1 MKQYTDK
8 IHSLA
13 EGMPET
19 RIMEVCGGHTNTI
32 VRYGIR
38 GILPPNIRLVSGPGC
53 PVCVTAQ
60 RDIDSIIEL
69 ALAGEKIA
77 TYGDM
82 LKVPGSKM
90 SLDDAR
96 SNGADVKMVTT
107 ASQALKYPEHIFF
120 GIGFETTTP
129 MTAYLLKKGI
139 TVYSTHKTIMP
150 AMKSLVAGDLKV
162 DGFIDPGHVSTILG
176 SKAWEALDAPQV
188 ISGFRPDQIIRAIAL
203 LVEMIKKGERK
214 AINDYDEAVRPEGNT
229 RAKGLIDETMKP
241 ADSEWRGLGLIPCS
255 GLEPKDDAL
264 NAKVKFAE
272 ILKRVNPSEKTAC
285 MCGQVLK
292 GLIEPGQCPLF
303 SRECTP
309 ETPKGACMV
318 SRGEGACAIA
328 YRYQ

>member
-1 MKQYTDK
+1 MRPYIEQ
-8 IHSLA
+8 INSLA
-13 EGMPET
+13 RGMPET

-38 GILPPNIRLVSGPGC
+38 GILPQNIKLVSGPGC

-60 RDIDSIIEL
+60 KDIDSVIAL
-69 ALAGEKIA
+69 ALNGEKIA

-82 LKVPGSKM
+82 LKVPGTKM

-96 SNGADVKMVTT
+96 SNGAEVKMVTT
-107 ASQALKYPEHIFF
+107 ASQVLKYPRHIFF

-139 TVYSTHKTIMP
+139 TVYSTHKTMMP
-150 AMKSLVAGDLKV
+150 AMKALVAGDLKV

-176 SKAWEALDAPQV
+176 SRAWQALDAPQV
-188 ISGFRPDQIIRAIAL
+188 ISGFRPDQILRAVML
-203 LVEMIKKGERK
+203 LLEMIQKGERI
-214 AINDYDEAVRPEGNT
+214 AVNDYDEAVREEGNT
-229 RAKGLIDETMKP
+229 KAKALISETMKP
-241 ADSEWRGLGLIPCS
+241 ADSEWRGLGTIPAS

-264 NAKVKFAE
+264 NAKIKFEDELKKVKTT
-272 ILKRVNPSEKTAC
+272 EKTAC

-292 GLIEPGQCPLF
+292 GLIEPSQCPLF
-303 SRECTP
+303 SKACTP
-309 ETPKGACMV
+309 DTPKGACMV
-318 SRGEGACAIA
+318 SLGEGACAIA